1 MEGGFDTKTI
11 MKDFI
16 QAQAEIKRLK
26 EKLKNTKSTLNK
38 KLQITNKDLYEMH

>member
-1 MEGGFDTKTI
+1 

-38 KLQITNKDLYEMH
+38 KLQNTNKDLYETH